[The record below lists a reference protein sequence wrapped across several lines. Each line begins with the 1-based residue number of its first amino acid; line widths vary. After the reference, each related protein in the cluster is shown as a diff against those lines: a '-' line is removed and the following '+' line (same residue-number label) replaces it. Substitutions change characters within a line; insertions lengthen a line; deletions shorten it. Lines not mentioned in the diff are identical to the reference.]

1 MTTSTKLKYFVE
13 TGMQYINTPKFHIN
27 YGHQDL
33 LSHADLSTWKKH
45 FGVCPH
51 AALQAW
57 NSIKYSAVKKTK
69 GTVHLPHFF
78 MTLKALKTAPSQ
90 TDMANSAGCSEK
102 TFRKYFWLI
111 VDLLA
116 DLAST
121 LVQWSNRKE
130 NCARAD
136 YPFKI
141 SVDGVDFR
149 IKEPIPFDPKWYS
162 HKFNGPGVRYE
173 IALAI
178 YSDNI
183 VWFSGPYP
191 CGEESDL
198 HIFKSR
204 GLQNLLKMAN
214 ERCIADGT
222 YKTSQVSGKGKG
234 NPEWR
239 NAKNRIR
246 ARHETINKRL
256 KIFSMIGNKFAFD
269 KTKHG
274 DIFSAIIALVQLSLK
289 FEPLMKSF
297 DDE

>member
-1 MTTSTKLKYFVE
+1 MNKDTKLKYFVE
-13 TGMQYINTPKFHIN
+13 TGMQYINTPTFHAN
-27 YGHQDL
+27 YNHPDL
-33 LSHADLSTWKKH
+33 LLNADLSTWKKH
-45 FGVCPH
+45 FGVCPR
-51 AALQAW
+51 AALRAW
-57 NSIKYSAVKKTK
+57 NMIKYSAVKKTK
-69 GTVHLPHFF
+69 GTIGLPHYF
-78 MTLKALKTAPSQ
+78 MVLKALKTAPNQ
-90 TDMANSAGCSEK
+90 TVMANLAGCTEK

-116 DLAST
+116 DSAST
-121 LVQWSNRKE
+121 LVQWSNRKI

-162 HKFNGPGVRYE
+162 HKFNGSGVRYE

-198 HIFKSR
+198 HIFKHR
-204 GLQNLLKMAN
+204 GLQSLLKMAN

-234 NPEWR
+234 DLRWR

-256 KIFSMIGNKFAFD
+256 KTFSVIGNIFTFD
-269 KTKHG
+269 KSKHG
-274 DIFSAIIALVQLSLK
+274 DIFSAILTLVQLSLK
-289 FEPLMKSF
+289 IEPLMKSF
-297 DDE
+297 DD